1 LIIYCEIRTNDPQN
15 QLCSTRNI
23 CATLLLFSSFSSQFF
38 HNLTTMDISYR
49 FFPFL
54 KNSLFTALCD
64 ITCPQSVV
72 AIWPYLKLI
81 ARNIMFFSVG
91 LLLAVVIIN
100 SLFKACFGKSEQNCN
115 IVKYPNFDLVIFPN
129 ILRKF
134 GIIWL
139 FFHFWRFGLFWK
151 C

>member
-1 LIIYCEIRTNDPQN
+1 
-15 QLCSTRNI
+15 
-23 CATLLLFSSFSSQFF
+23 
-38 HNLTTMDISYR
+38 
-49 FFPFL
+49 
-54 KNSLFTALCD
+54 
-64 ITCPQSVV
+64 VV

-115 IVKYPNFDLVIFPN
+115 IVKYPNFDLVIFHN

-134 GIIWL
+134 GLIWL
-139 FFHFWRFGLFWK
+139 FFIFDDLAFFENANRQIWPFLNLATLPQFHPQFSPFSLSSSK
-151 C
+151 KNKI